1 MSYRESG
8 YGCVGLSRTH
18 SITVDIKKEEGG
30 VGMAVKIISEK
41 KNSLRRGEH
50 NTYSR
55 MLLMKKN

>member
-30 VGMAVKIISEK
+30 IGMAVKIISEK
-41 KNSLRRGEH
+41 KQP
-50 NTYSR
+50 
-55 MLLMKKN
+55 

>member
-41 KNSLRRGEH
+41 KTALGAENTILTVECSL
-50 NTYSR
+50 
-55 MLLMKKN
+55 